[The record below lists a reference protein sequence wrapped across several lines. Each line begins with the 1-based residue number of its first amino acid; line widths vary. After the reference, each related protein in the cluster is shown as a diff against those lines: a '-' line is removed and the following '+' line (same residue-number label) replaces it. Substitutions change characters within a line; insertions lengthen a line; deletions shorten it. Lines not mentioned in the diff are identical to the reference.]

1 MQSVSKITLSHDL
14 IQSLISHHFGSE
26 TRVHSTEE
34 LTEGYFATAYRL
46 DLADGRTWVLKV
58 SPPSHVRVL
67 RYERDIMSAEVATMR
82 LLRERT
88 SLPIAEIHCYDA
100 SRTLLD
106 NEFFLMEY
114 LPGAPLHKM
123 RAELAPD
130 VQQRINRQI
139 GGYLREINAI
149 EGAAFGYGPESTPRF
164 ANWRDAFDA
173 MLMTV
178 LQDGEDMHVEL
189 PLSYADYH
197 ALARQHYATL
207 DEVRTPRL
215 VHWDLWDGNIFFDV
229 ETQTITGII
238 DHERALWG
246 DPLMEV
252 NFTGYDPDS
261 DFAIGYGMPVLDTP
275 SQYTRRAL
283 YSLYLFLIMVIECY
297 YRQYPSNGQE
307 MWAREQLAKTI
318 TALNTDASP
327 HIPMQ
332 SVP

>member
-1 MQSVSKITLSHDL
+1 
-14 IQSLISHHFGSE
+14 
-26 TRVHSTEE
+26 
-34 LTEGYFATAYRL
+34 
-46 DLADGRTWVLKV
+46 
-58 SPPSHVRVL
+58 L

-88 SLPIAEIHCYDA
+88 SLPVADIHCYDA

-106 NEFFLMEY
+106 NEFFIMEY
-114 LPGAPLHKM
+114 LSGAPLHKV
-123 RAELAPD
+123 RGELAPD

-139 GGYLREINAI
+139 GAYLREINAI

-164 ANWRDAFDA
+164 ATWRDAFDA

-178 LQDGEDMHVEL
+178 LQDGEDMNVEL
-189 PLSYADYH
+189 PLSYAGYH
-197 ALARQHYATL
+197 DLARQHYATL
-207 DEVRTPRL
+207 DEVRTPHL
-215 VHWDLWDGNIFFDV
+215 VHWDLWDGNIFFDL
-229 ETQTITGII
+229 ETQQITGII

-261 DFAIGYGMPVLDTP
+261 DFAKGYGTPVLDTP
-275 SQYTRRAL
+275 AQRTRRAL

-297 YRQYPSNGQE
+297 YRKYPTNGQE
-307 MWAREQLAKTI
+307 LWAREQLAKTVD
-318 TALNTDASP
+318 ALNNGVHP
-327 HIPMQ
+327 GIKMH

>member
-1 MQSVSKITLSHDL
+1 MQSISKITLSHDQ
-14 IQSLISHHFGSE
+14 IQSLVSHHFGSA
-26 TRVHSTEE
+26 TRVKATEE

-46 DLADGRTWVLKV
+46 DLADGRTWVMKV
-58 SPPSHVRVL
+58 SPPPHVRVL

-88 SLPIAEIHCYDA
+88 SLPVAEIHCYDA

-106 NEFFLMEY
+106 NEFFIMEY
-114 LPGAPLHKM
+114 LPGAPLHKV
-123 RAELAPD
+123 RGELAPD

-139 GGYLREINAI
+139 GAYLREINAI
-149 EGAAFGYGPESTPRF
+149 EGAAFGYGPESAPRF
-164 ANWRDAFDA
+164 ATWREAFDA

-178 LQDGEDMHVEL
+178 LQDGEDMGVEL
-189 PLSYADYH
+189 PLSYAGYH
-197 ALARQHYATL
+197 DLARQHYTTL

-215 VHWDLWDGNIFFDV
+215 VHWDLWDGNIFFDMA
-229 ETQTITGII
+229 TQRITGII

-261 DFAIGYGMPVLDTP
+261 DFAIGYGTPVLDTP
-275 SQYTRRAL
+275 AQRTRRAL

-297 YRQYPSNGQE
+297 YRKYPTNGQE
-307 MWAREQLAKTI
+307 LWAREQLAKTVD
-318 TALNTDASP
+318 ALNNGAHP
-327 HIPMQ
+327 GIKMH

>member
-1 MQSVSKITLSHDL
+1 MQSISKITLSHDT
-14 IQSLISHHFGSE
+14 IQSLVSQHFGSE
-26 TRVHSTEE
+26 TRVKATEE

-58 SPPSHVRVL
+58 SPPPHVRVL
-67 RYERDIMSAEVATMR
+67 RYEHDIMSAEVAVMR
-82 LLRERT
+82 LLREHT

-106 NEFFLMEY
+106 NEFFIMEC
-114 LPGAPLHKM
+114 LSGAPLHKV
-123 RAELAPD
+123 RGELSPD

-149 EGAAFGYGPESTPRF
+149 EGSAFGYGAESAPRF
-164 ANWRDAFDA
+164 VAWRDAFDA

-178 LQDGEDMHVEL
+178 LQDGEDMGVEL
-189 PLSYADYH
+189 PMSYVGYH
-197 ALARQHYATL
+197 DLARQNYVAL
-207 DEVRTPRL
+207 DEVRAPRL

-275 SQYTRRAL
+275 AQRTRRAL

-297 YRQYPSNGQE
+297 YRKYPTNGQE
-307 MWAREQLAKTI
+307 LWAREQLAKTVD
-318 TALNTDASP
+318 ALNNGAHP
-327 HIPMQ
+327 GIKMH

>member
-1 MQSVSKITLSHDL
+1 MQSISKITLSHDQ
-14 IQSLISHHFGSE
+14 IQSVVSHHFGSE
-26 TRVHSTEE
+26 TRVKATEE

-58 SPPSHVRVL
+58 SPPSNVRVL
-67 RYERDIMSAEVATMR
+67 RYERDIMAAEVAAMR

-88 SLPIAEIHCYDA
+88 SLPVAGIHCYDA

-106 NEFFLMEY
+106 NEFFIMEY
-114 LPGAPLHKM
+114 LPGAPLHKV
-123 RAELAPD
+123 RGELAPE

-139 GGYLREINAI
+139 GAYLREINAI

-164 ANWRDAFDA
+164 ATWRDAFDA

-178 LQDGEDMHVEL
+178 LQDGEDMGVEL
-189 PLSYADYH
+189 PLSYAGYH
-197 ALARQHYATL
+197 DLARQHYAAL
-207 DEVRTPRL
+207 DEVHTPRL
-215 VHWDLWDGNIFFDV
+215 VHWDLWDGNIFFNMK
-229 ETQTITGII
+229 TQAITGII

-275 SQYTRRAL
+275 SQRTRRAL
-283 YSLYLFLIMVIECY
+283 YSLYLFLVVVIECY
-297 YRQYPSNGQE
+297 YRKYPTNGQE
-307 MWAREQLAKTI
+307 LWAREQLAKTVD
-318 TALNTDASP
+318 ALNNGAHP
-327 HIPMQ
+327 GIKMH

>member
-1 MQSVSKITLSHDL
+1 MQSVSKITLSHDV
-14 IQSLISHHFGSE
+14 IQSLISHHFGND
-26 TRVHSTEE
+26 TRVKATQE

-46 DLADGRTWVLKV
+46 DLADGRAWVLKV
-58 SPPSHVRVL
+58 SPPPHVRVL
-67 RYERDIMSAEVATMR
+67 RYERDIMAAEVATMR
-82 LLRERT
+82 LLHERT
-88 SLPIAEIHCYDA
+88 SLPIPAIHCYDA

-106 NEFFLMEY
+106 NEFFLMEF
-114 LPGAPLHKM
+114 LPGQPLHKV
-123 RAELAPD
+123 RGEIAPN

-164 ANWRDAFDA
+164 AAWRDAFDA

-178 LQDGEDMHVEL
+178 LQDGEDMDVEL
-189 PLSYADYH
+189 PLSYAGYH
-197 ALARQHYATL
+197 DLARQHYAAL
-207 DEVRTPRL
+207 DEVRAPRL
-215 VHWDLWDGNIFFDV
+215 VHWDLWDGNIFFDI

-252 NFTGYDPDS
+252 NFTGYDPSS
-261 DFAIGYGMPVLDTP
+261 DFAVGYGIPVLDTP
-275 SQYTRRAL
+275 AQRTRRTL

-297 YRQYPSNGQE
+297 YRQYPNNGQE
-307 MWAREQLAKTI
+307 LWAREQLANTVD
-318 TALNTDASP
+318 ALRNGA
-327 HIPMQ
+327 HAEIKMH

>member
-1 MQSVSKITLSHDL
+1 MQSISKITLSHDA

-26 TRVHSTEE
+26 TRVKATEE

-58 SPPSHVRVL
+58 SPPPHVRVL

-114 LPGAPLHKM
+114 LPGKPLHKV
-123 RAELAPD
+123 RGELAPD

-139 GGYLREINAI
+139 GSYLREINAI
-149 EGAAFGYGPESTPRF
+149 EGTAFGYGPESTPRF
-164 ANWRDAFDA
+164 AKWRDAFDA

-178 LQDGEDMHVEL
+178 LQDGEDIHVEL
-189 PLSYADYH
+189 PFSYAEIH
-197 ALARQHYATL
+197 ALASSHYAAL
-207 DEVRTPRL
+207 DEVVTPRL
-215 VHWDLWDGNIFFDV
+215 VHWDLWDGNIFFDM

-252 NFTGYDPDS
+252 NFTGYDPNS
-261 DFAIGYGMPVLDTP
+261 DFAAGYGIPVLDTP
-275 SQYTRRAL
+275 AQRTRRAL

-297 YRQYPSNGQE
+297 YRKYPSNGQE
-307 MWAREQLAKTI
+307 MWARGQLAHTVD
-318 TALNTDASP
+318 ALRNGAHP
-327 HIPMQ
+327 GVKMH